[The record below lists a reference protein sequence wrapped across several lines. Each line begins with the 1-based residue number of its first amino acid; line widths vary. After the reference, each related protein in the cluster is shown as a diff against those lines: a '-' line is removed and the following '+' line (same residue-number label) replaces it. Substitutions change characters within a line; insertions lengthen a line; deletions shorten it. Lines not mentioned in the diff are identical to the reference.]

1 MEADRRA
8 AIIAGIL
15 FIIATVLG
23 LASTAL
29 TSSVLGASDYLTKI
43 YSSQNQIVLG
53 ALFQF
58 VASVA
63 CAGIAI
69 SLYPVLKRY
78 NEGLALGSVGLRII
92 EAVFGIITALCL
104 LSLVTLSQDFV
115 NAGSP
120 PGSDY
125 QTLGT
130 LIKAVSNWFWLR
142 ILGTGIHTCRANLL
156 LHLLS
161 NETHS
166 SMAGR
171 VGINWGRTL
180 DERGHLGRVRR
191 ATPLNALCGAEH
203 PNRSSGDDLGSL
215 ADSKGIRSFCP
226 RIPRCQADPKRW
238 NRIVARFT
246 PGAASPILTN
256 SSGGRP
262 NNRAETGSF
271 A

>member
-130 LIKAVSNWFWLR
+130 LIKAVSNWFGYVFLVLAFTLAALIYYYIFYRTRLIPRWLAAWGSIGAALSMSAAIWAAFGEPPLSTPFVVLNIPIAVQEM
-142 ILGTGIHTCRANLL
+142 ILAVWLIVKGFDRSALASLVVKQTP
-156 LHLLS
+156 S
-161 NETHS
+161 
-166 SMAGR
+166 
-171 VGINWGRTL
+171 VGI
-180 DERGHLGRVRR
+180 
-191 ATPLNALCGAEH
+191 A
-203 PNRSSGDDLGSL
+203 
-215 ADSKGIRSFCP
+215 
-226 RIPRCQADPKRW
+226 
-238 NRIVARFT
+238 
-246 PGAASPILTN
+246 
-256 SSGGRP
+256 
-262 NNRAETGSF
+262 
-271 A
+271 